1 MKNLD
6 YDFVNLLN
14 YNQCLNKNVL
24 LIRVAK
30 ADFKKDNILREIC
43 ESINKTH
50 PDVDGK
56 SIVIVFAVQDVNQ
69 PYTYKGNTECAL
81 WLSSR
86 KYDSKKFQWKSEF
99 PDIEKSPRKLK
110 V

>member
-1 MKNLD
+1 MKRFEN
-6 YDFVNLLN
+6 DFVELLN
-14 YNQCLNKNVL
+14 CNQYLNKNVL
-24 LIRVAK
+24 LIWVAK
-30 ADFKKDNILREIC
+30 ADFKKENILREIC
-43 ESINKTH
+43 ESINNTY

-69 PYTYKGNTECAL
+69 PYTYKGNTECVS

-99 PDIEKSPRKLK
+99 PDIVKPPRKLK